1 MAERALIVLF
11 VILSLLNYTF
21 AFYNLLDTNNMMK
34 RAHNEPGLSNSVQ
47 FLNAL
52 EKVRENQAME
62 EKLKF
67 MRQMMRM

>member
-1 MAERALIVLF
+1 MAEHALIVLF

-34 RAHNEPGLSNSVQ
+34 RAHTEPGLTDSVQ

-52 EKVRENQAME
+52 EKVHENQAME